1 MDASLRPLQAYVQN
15 VRGNWAL
22 LIVSAL
28 KGSEPSAPCT
38 GLANVLNGHTVET
51 DETSSPHNSPLDR
64 APGKYAWRY
73 M

>member
-1 MDASLRPLQAYVQN
+1 MATLFRDIGNFPCSQRLRKISTV
-15 VRGNWAL
+15 
-22 LIVSAL
+22 AL